1 MGFGFLQKERD
12 VGELSFIRGPV
23 GIMTCGSDCC
33 SLLSDCELS
42 PSFVLGYSIS
52 HVGPICESSPTSSGS
67 EQSKTDESRFVLS
80 RHRSDSLSF
89 SSKMYTCLGPQCQ
102 NHIQ

>member
-1 MGFGFLQKERD
+1 MNCP
-12 VGELSFIRGPV
+12 LSEGRLASRPV
-23 GIMTCGSDCC
+23 VDCC

-89 SSKMYTCLGPQCQ
+89 SSKMYQK
-102 NHIQ
+102 HIQ